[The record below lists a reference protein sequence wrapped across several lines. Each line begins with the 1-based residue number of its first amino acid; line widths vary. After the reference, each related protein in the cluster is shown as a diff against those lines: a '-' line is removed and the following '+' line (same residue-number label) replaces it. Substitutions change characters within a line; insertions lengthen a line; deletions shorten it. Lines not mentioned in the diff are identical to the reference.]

1 MRVVLLKKEYS
12 SPEFDYV
19 RIALENVICTSAET
33 PIDDIIEE
41 DNSDDL

>member
-1 MRVVLLKKEYS
+1 MKKYS
-12 SPEFDYV
+12 SPEFDFL
-19 RIALENVICTSAET
+19 RLNIQSTICVSKTAET